1 MESLGMILISVFI
14 VTIFIRDGGI
24 ATALPI
30 IGVLGLG
37 AQRLLPIMQQIYG
50 NWSVVIGSKASLIDV
65 IDLLN
70 QPLPKKKN

>member
-1 MESLGMILISVFI
+1 MILISVFI

-37 AQRLLPIMQQIYG
+37 AQDCYQLCNKFMVTGQLLLG
-50 NWSVVIGSKASLIDV
+50 VKHL
-65 IDLLN
+65 
-70 QPLPKKKN
+70 